1 MDYRSLA
8 RLARAAK
15 KHSYSPYSRFR
26 VGAALLA
33 KDGNVFTGC
42 NVEDSSLGLTVC
54 AERTAL
60 LKAVSEGVRKF
71 VAIAVA
77 SDEDGFTFPCGACR
91 QVLLDI
97 AGDIDVVLTAPGGK
111 MQVFKTSELLPFP
124 FGADNLTRK
133 KS

>member
-8 RLARAAK
+8 KHARAAK
-15 KHSYSPYSRFR
+15 KHAYAPYSRFR
-26 VGAALLA
+26 VGAALLSR
-33 KDGNVFTGC
+33 DGRVFTGC

-60 LKAVSEGVRKF
+60 LKAVSEGARRF

-77 SDEDGFTFPCGACR
+77 SDENGFTSPCGACR

-97 AGDIDVVLTAPGGK
+97 AGDIDVVLTAPRK
-111 MQVFKTSELLPFP
+111 RSKVLRASELLPFP

-133 KS
+133 K